1 MKRIIFLTT
10 AMLLTLAA
18 GAQDDSFALWTSIG
32 ADKKITKKWTV
43 GLEGEMRML
52 QGHAS
57 RWSIGIGTSYK
68 IAKWLKASAGYEQL
82 CDKYNRYSADYTTD
96 GVFLLTEKHASYW
109 GFRHRFNVSLTG
121 EVRLGRFD
129 ISLRERWQYTY
140 RPEKTVMRTVTERDY
155 PDPLDPTAWDE
166 YSEEEANTYRSKGK
180 NVLRQRLQVEY
191 DIRKCPVKP
200 YASAELFNAWNI
212 YKVRYA
218 VGADW
223 KINKQNIVGISYK
236 FQDMRKSSDDDLDP
250 DLHVLGLS
258 YKYKF

>member
-1 MKRIIFLTT
+1 MKRIILLAT
-10 AMLLTLAA
+10 ALLLTLAA
-18 GAQDDSFALWTSIG
+18 SAQDDRFGLWTSVG
-32 ADKKITKKWTV
+32 VDKKITKKWTV
-43 GLEGEMRML
+43 GLEGEMRTQ
-52 QGHAS
+52 QGHPS

-68 IAKWLKASAGYEQL
+68 LTKWLKASAGYEQL
-82 CDKYNRYSADYTTD
+82 CDKYNRDSYDYTKD
-96 GVFLLTEKHASYW
+96 GQFLVKEKHASYW

-121 EVRLGRFD
+121 EVKVGRFD

-140 RPEKTVMRTVTERDY
+140 RPEKTVMRTVTDR
-155 PDPLDPTAWDE
+155 E
-166 YSEEEANTYRSKGK
+166 YLNPEGTEWEEYTEEEGKTYRSKGK

-200 YASAELFNAWNI
+200 YVSAELFNAWNI

-223 KINKQNIVGISYK
+223 KINKQHTLGISYK
-236 FQDMRKSSDDDLDP
+236 FQDMREYSDDDFDP
-250 DLHVLGLS
+250 DLHILGLS